1 MLSPDY
7 DILSDDGLFAG
18 YIDSGLWEMEEWLA
32 ARGRLHEHFRL
43 SDTNFPSDS
52 EE

>member
-18 YIDSGLWEMEEWLA
+18 YIDSGIWELEEWLA
-32 ARGRLHEHFRL
+32 ASARQQEHFRL
-43 SDTNFPSDS
+43 SDPNFREDSD
-52 EE
+52 E

>member
-1 MLSPDY
+1 MHSPDY

-18 YIDSGLWEMEEWLA
+18 YIDSGIFELEEWLA
-32 ARGRLHEHFRL
+32 AGDRQREHFRL